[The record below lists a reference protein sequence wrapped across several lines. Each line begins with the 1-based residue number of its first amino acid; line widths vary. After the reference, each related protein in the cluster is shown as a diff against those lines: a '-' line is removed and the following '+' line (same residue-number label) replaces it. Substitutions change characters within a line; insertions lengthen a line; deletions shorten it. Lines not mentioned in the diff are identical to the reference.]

1 MGSFSFKTKVSMEA
15 DAQASLSEQMS
26 VKGDYVN
33 LMWTTDFQGR
43 DISGVKSAFRDI
55 RVPGF
60 NEEARFQKDV
70 QIVVD
75 ENYMN
80 YFLFSMLYS
89 EKNFSLVEFIE
100 KIAKGNQLANM
111 AMRILLNTNVLGVFM
126 PEIKSEFGN
135 QRPVDLRCGM
145 NKKFLQDHLNQQNV
159 ISSIKLLDGDR
170 ISAEMMLGCKIF
182 VYDDGTPSKEYK
194 GETDAII
201 NTVSKAMN
209 AVDFDPDNWKLFRS
223 LFVDMSVNVKL
234 DLSEKLKN
242 SIPVFGDRIQV
253 EGGFGLSK
261 ANSLIMVGLQEF
273 RPHFRKIKVYN
284 RDYEEVGEETKLQ
297 STIDYYFENRNK
309 ALENPILE
317 LVYNHVFN
325 RGQMPI
331 IPYPTV
337 SNCLD
342 LKGADASIEIKE
354 GYATIGLDFDSG
366 YANNGCLF
374 DMSID
379 YTGLEVEIMSK
390 FRRDPNSL
398 DEYEKEWLKKIQF
411 KQDKYAKRGM
421 PMAGEGPKKIYLYGH
436 EVDVQSGVGGI
447 IGSVGKIVTSNELK
461 EDISNLKDGAMRGI
475 DQFKNIIEG
484 KERAPF
490 HDQIDDVVNLF
501 KKVVLKQ

>member
-1 MGSFSFKTKVSMEA
+1 MEA

-100 KIAKGNQLANM
+100 KIAKGNQIANM

-145 NKKFLQDHLNQQNV
+145 NKKFLQDHLNQQDV

-170 ISAEMMLGCKIF
+170 FSGDMMLGCKIY

-194 GETDAII
+194 GEVDAII

-223 LFVDMSVNVKL
+223 LFVDMSINVKL

-261 ANSLIMVGLQEF
+261 ANSLIMVGL
-273 RPHFRKIKVYN
+273 
-284 RDYEEVGEETKLQ
+284 
-297 STIDYYFENRNK
+297 
-309 ALENPILE
+309 
-317 LVYNHVFN
+317 
-325 RGQMPI
+325 
-331 IPYPTV
+331 
-337 SNCLD
+337 
-342 LKGADASIEIKE
+342 
-354 GYATIGLDFDSG
+354 
-366 YANNGCLF
+366 
-374 DMSID
+374 
-379 YTGLEVEIMSK
+379 
-390 FRRDPNSL
+390 
-398 DEYEKEWLKKIQF
+398 
-411 KQDKYAKRGM
+411 
-421 PMAGEGPKKIYLYGH
+421 
-436 EVDVQSGVGGI
+436 
-447 IGSVGKIVTSNELK
+447 
-461 EDISNLKDGAMRGI
+461 
-475 DQFKNIIEG
+475 
-484 KERAPF
+484 
-490 HDQIDDVVNLF
+490 
-501 KKVVLKQ
+501 